1 MKYQRNMEERIKSLN
16 KVLQIL
22 HCRFCKNRRDPTGKC
37 CSLQC
42 KIIHEALLR
51 MGTYFEFQKITND
64 WRNSMTQENREK
76 MVERF
81 VKMICPISDPRALRD
96 QRMQNVILYSQQ
108 YESEIFEKSKS
119 CFEYFY
125 SYVKKIEEIKADL
138 DIKRQ
143 LRRTGLEKFKKQTKE
158 AKSRLVPHERANN
171 CTRQHKA
178 VSMDVT
184 KLGRRVC

>member
-1 MKYQRNMEERIKSLN
+1 MKHRRNMEERIKSLN
-16 KVLQIL
+16 KLLQIL
-22 HCRFCKNRRDPTGKC
+22 HTRFCKNRRDPTGKC

-51 MGTYFEFQKITND
+51 MGTYFEFQKITNV

-108 YESEIFEKSKS
+108 YEREIFEKSKS

-125 SYVKKIEEIKADL
+125 SYAKKIEEIKAEL

-143 LRRTGLEKFKKQTKE
+143 LRRMGLEKFKKQSNE
-158 AKSRLVPHERANN
+158 AKSRLVPYERVNN
-171 CTRQHKA
+171 CIRQHKA

>member
-1 MKYQRNMEERIKSLN
+1 MKYQRNMEERIKSLD

-22 HCRFCKNRRDPTGKC
+22 HGRFCKNRRDPTGKC
-37 CSLQC
+37 YSLQC

-81 VKMICPISDPRALRD
+81 VRMICPISDPRALRD

-125 SYVKKIEEIKADL
+125 SYVKKIEEFKVEL
-138 DIKRQ
+138 EIKRQ
-143 LRRTGLEKFKKQTKE
+143 LRRMEKFKKQTKE
-158 AKSRLVPHERANN
+158 AKTRLVSYERAHN

-178 VSMDVT
+178 ISMDAP
-184 KLGRRVC
+184 KLRRRVC

>member
-1 MKYQRNMEERIKSLN
+1 MKYQRNMEERIKSLD

-22 HCRFCKNRRDPTGKC
+22 HTKFCRNRRDPTGKC

-51 MGTYFEFQKITND
+51 MGTYFEFQKIRHD

-76 MVERF
+76 MVQRF

-96 QRMQNVILYSQQ
+96 QRMQNVILYSRQ
-108 YESEIFEKSKS
+108 YESEIFDKSKS

-125 SYVKKIEEIKADL
+125 SHVKKIEEIKAEL
-138 DIKRQ
+138 DVKRQ
-143 LRRTGLEKFKKQTKE
+143 LRRMGMEKLKKQTKE
-158 AKSRLVPHERANN
+158 GKSRLVPHERANN

-184 KLGRRVC
+184 NLERGVC